1 MERTTTIPLAI
12 IAIRAR
18 YRLEELAAD
27 LPYAAPNDRE
37 ALHAGIAFERWL
49 LESCRRLL

>member
-1 MERTTTIPLAI
+1 MDRSTAAPLAI
-12 IAIRAR
+12 VAQRAR

-27 LPYAAPNDRE
+27 LPFAGPEDRE
-37 ALHAGIAFERWL
+37 ALQAGIAFERWL